1 MVDHRPLGEIMDVRR
16 LMAGLLPDAQIR
28 VYPDAAHGCPC
39 QYPAEVAAD
48 ANAFLASREGSDGS

>member
-1 MVDHRPLGEIMDVRR
+1 MDVRR